1 MNPENIDNIITQY
14 DESYKEVKYKTQL
27 TNLQNKLKYFYFYYK
42 DTKLITKD
50 INLENIQNKFKKKY
64 NYNDYYFGILQFK
77 FNNILDTNKG
87 CIKIELYNV
96 KKLICK
102 FYYRYFEIKK
112 FKLSIF
118 IKLINMFKNK
128 KIKEIMHI
136 ENLLI

>member
-50 INLENIQNKFKKKY
+50 INLENIKNKFKKKY